1 MNSGPGPNTID
12 SPGCSPDALTVAA
25 VNPNGSVA
33 SFSSRGGST
42 YPGKPDCAAPG
53 VLIYSGTSQLSPMA
67 LEQPK
72 AGYGYVAIS
81 GTSMATPHVAGLVA
95 LLKQRT
101 PTLTTPEIE
110 SYPGFEGRPMEP
122 GYRFRRS
129 QLEYVLTRRYII
141 MERKTIQPPKWPTM
155 PTKLPGEDQIS
166 AGVDR
171 FLDFMEKEPIHK
183 GINRV
188 VEKIPIMPSSN
199 IKTPLGT
206 YKTPEFYVPKI
217 LPARF
222 DTTHREAFKAAS
234 PG

>member
-1 MNSGPGPNTID
+1 
-12 SPGCSPDALTVAA
+12 
-25 VNPNGSVA
+25 
-33 SFSSRGGST
+33 
-42 YPGKPDCAAPG
+42 
-53 VLIYSGTSQLSPMA
+53 
-67 LEQPK
+67 
-72 AGYGYVAIS
+72 
-81 GTSMATPHVAGLVA
+81 
-95 LLKQRT
+95 
-101 PTLTTPEIE
+101 
-110 SYPGFEGRPMEP
+110 
-122 GYRFRRS
+122 
-129 QLEYVLTRRYII
+129 

-222 DTTHREAFKAAS
+222 DTTHREAFKAAVLADAAELVQAIPFLGAAADPIS
-234 PG
+234 HTLEDTAYAKISDTLPPQEFNLFKSYDDIDPLSVIAMIRTMVRTQRES